1 MSPVS
6 VITSALDTVKILGRN
21 PSGSEILAT
30 KRYLAIP
37 AFHAGLLARART
49 DRTWSLARS
58 HAVAII
64 ANALRLFEGPAL
76 DAAQDLGV
84 GTMAI
89 QILQT
94 QKATAEMTFL
104 LGRVLM
110 LMTSQSKAGPDASD
124 GSTRAPY
131 IKRFVELDEGVGMLE
146 KVCVRKPVLE
156 CSPLRS
162 LIRPTSTSR
171 PTRVPSS

>member
-1 MSPVS
+1 MLSFS

-21 PSGSEILAT
+21 PSGSEMLST
-30 KRYLAIP
+30 QRYLAIP
-37 AFHAGLLARART
+37 AFHAGLLTGSRT
-49 DRTWSLARS
+49 DRTWSLPRS

-131 IKRFVELDEGVGMLE
+131 IKRFVELDGGVRMLE
-146 KVCVRKPVLE
+146 NVGVREPVLE

-162 LIRPTSTSR
+162 LTRPTSISR
-171 PTRVPSS
+171 PTRVQSS

>member
-37 AFHAGLLARART
+37 AFHAGLLTGSRT
-49 DRTWSLARS
+49 DRTWSPARS

-64 ANALRLFEGPAL
+64 ANALRLFESPAL

-110 LMTSQSKAGPDASD
+110 LMTSRSKAGPNGADEV
-124 GSTRAPY
+124 PY
-131 IKRFVELDEGVGMLE
+131 IKRFVELDGGVRMLE

-162 LIRPTSTSR
+162 LTRPTSTSR
-171 PTRVPSS
+171 PTRVQSS